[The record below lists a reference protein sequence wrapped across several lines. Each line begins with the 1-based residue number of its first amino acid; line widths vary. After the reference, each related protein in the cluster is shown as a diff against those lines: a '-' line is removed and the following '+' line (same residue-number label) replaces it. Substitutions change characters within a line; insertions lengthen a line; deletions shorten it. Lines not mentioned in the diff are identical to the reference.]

1 MKMLDVIF
9 SKTSNN
15 FYLMFSNF
23 IVIRAWNHK
32 TLGKAAK
39 KEDPDQTAFCH
50 QKLKTSK

>member
-1 MKMLDVIF
+1 MKMLVVNF

-15 FYLMFSNF
+15 FYLMFSNY

-32 TLGKAAK
+32 TLGRIAK
-39 KEDPDQTAFCH
+39 KEDPDQNAFCH